1 MQWDFDKLQMTKVID
16 FIYELS
22 FSLNVE
28 RVLFCFIL
36 QDALD
41 NCFVNSILFIYYTK
55 IDENQTILCH
65 FFHPKYGL
73 KMISWDSNQ
82 ILPS

>member
-55 IDENQTILCH
+55 ITKIKQYYAISFILNM
-65 FFHPKYGL
+65 GL
-73 KMISWDSNQ
+73 N
-82 ILPS
+82 